1 MSDKSDISWTY
12 HTFNPWWGCTMVSP
26 ACLNCYAKA
35 LAWRFYK
42 LPWGAGASRRLAEDS
57 YWDNALIWNR
67 KARKSGIRNRV
78 FCLSMGD
85 FFDAEVPEEWRKRLW
100 DTIRICDS
108 LDWQI
113 LTKRP
118 ENILSMLPPDW
129 GDGWD
134 HVWMGT
140 TVEDQTRADE
150 RVPILLDVPAK
161 VRFLSCEPLLG
172 EVNIP
177 RISELDWIIVGG
189 ESGPSFRPMEE
200 AWALS
205 LRDQSVQNGVAF
217 HFKQWGTNKIDA
229 AGRLLDG
236 REWNEFPATPYQ
248 LAELMPA

>member
-1 MSDKSDISWTY
+1 MSDITHISWTD
-12 HTFNPWWGCTMVSP
+12 HTCNPWWGCTKVSL
-26 ACLNCYAKA
+26 ACKNCYAET
-35 LAWRFYK
+35 LAWRFRK
-42 LPWGAGASRRLAEDS
+42 LGWGPGVDRLLASEKVWNQPLV
-57 YWDNALIWNR
+57 WNR
-67 KARKSGIRNRV
+67 KAKQQGVRKRV
-78 FCLSMGD
+78 FTLSMGD
-85 FFDAEVPEEWRKRLW
+85 FFDVEVPAEWRA
-100 DTIRICDS
+100 RIWNVISECDS

-129 GDGWD
+129 GEGWN
-134 HVWMGT
+134 HVWIGT

-161 VRFLSCEPLLG
+161 LRFLSCEPLLG

-177 RISELDWIIVGG
+177 RIGELDWIIAGG
-189 ESGPSFRPMEE
+189 ESGQHYRPMDPQ
-200 AWALS
+200 WVRS

-217 HFKQWGTNKIDA
+217 HFKQWGTNKTTA

-248 LAELMPA
+248 PAELMPA